1 MTYTMKEVLR
11 FVEENDIKFIRL
23 AFCDLFG
30 KQKNISIMPSELER
44 AFTNG
49 ISFDASAIAGF
60 GNVEESDLFLVP
72 DPNTLNVLPWRPQ
85 QGRVARFYCDIIK
98 PNGEPFASDTRNIL
112 KSAIKRAEDLGFF
125 IQIGAECEFY
135 LFKNNE
141 NGEPILVTL
150 DEGGYFDVAPLDK
163 GENVRREICLCLEDM
178 GIKPETSHHEQGPGQ
193 NEVDFK
199 YSDPLTSADNFLT
212 FKSVVKAIAQRNG
225 LFASFLPKPLSDKSG
240 SGLHINISI
249 NQNGKNLFGDKT
261 TSITDCFIEGVLKKT
276 QEIATFTN
284 PIENSYLRLGSYE
297 APRYISWSQ
306 SNRSQLVRI
315 PAASEKYSRMELR
328 APDPTVN
335 PYLVYAL
342 IIHAGLDGIEH
353 SFKLRQPINENLYL
367 ADKKITATLET
378 LPSSLSDALECAKQ
392 SEFVSHILGTSL
404 IEKYISYKKQEIDK
418 KYSFDWYFKSN

>member
-225 LFASFLPKPLSDKSG
+225 LFASFLPKPLNDKSG

-261 TSITDCFIEGVLKKT
+261 TNITDSFIEGVLKKT
-276 QEIATFTN
+276 QEIAAFTN

-328 APDPTVN
+328 SPDPTVN
-335 PYLVYAL
+335 PYIVYAL
-342 IIHAGLDGIEH
+342 IIHAGLDGVEH
-353 SFKLRQPINENLYL
+353 SIKLRQPINENLFL
-367 ADKKITATLET
+367 ADKKITATLEA
-378 LPSSLSDALECAKQ
+378 LPSTLSDALECAKQ
-392 SEFVSHILGTSL
+392 SEFVSNILGTSL

>member
-225 LFASFLPKPLSDKSG
+225 LFASFLPKPLNDKSG

-261 TSITDCFIEGVLKKT
+261 TNITDSFIEGVLKKT
-276 QEIATFTN
+276 QEIAAFTN

-328 APDPTVN
+328 SPDPTVN
-335 PYLVYAL
+335 PYIVYAL
-342 IIHAGLDGIEH
+342 IIHAGLDGVEH
-353 SFKLRQPINENLYL
+353 SIKLRQPINENLFL
-367 ADKKITATLET
+367 ADKKITATLEA
-378 LPSSLSDALECAKQ
+378 LPSTLSDALECAKQ
-392 SEFVSHILGTSL
+392 SEFVSNILGTSL

-418 KYSFDWYFKSN
+418 KNSFDWYFKSN